1 MIVTLNLLLSFIT
14 NFNLNMLLN
23 TDELQFLKLDLN
35 GLKTLVSWA
44 RSEGWNPGPFDADV
58 FYQTDPDGFYG
69 YFLKGELIGGGSIV
83 SYDGLF
89 GFMGFFIVKPEYRS
103 HGVGKQ
109 LWYQRRDLLLS
120 RLQPNAAIGMDGV
133 VDMQPFYQ
141 KGGFEISFKDERYET
156 KGASFKN
163 HPCIS
168 NIQKSDLDNI
178 LSYDIRCFG
187 VPRSKFLTSW
197 LFMPESRTFK
207 YVEDDQLKGFA
218 MIRKVSIG
226 YKICPLF
233 AENPI
238 VAEALYQACL
248 NAAGD
253 ELVYIDIP
261 VINKDATSL
270 VEKYKA
276 TYVFECARMYY
287 GNAPNMEID
296 KVFGITTFELG

>member
-1 MIVTLNLLLSFIT
+1 LTTTLNLLHSFIG
-14 NFNLNMLLN
+14 NFNISMLLN

-35 GLKTLVSWA
+35 GLKTLVTWA
-44 RSEGWNPGPFDADV
+44 RLEGWNPGSFDADV

-69 YFLKGELIGGGSIV
+69 YFLKDELIGGGSIV

-103 HGVGKQ
+103 QGVGMQ
-109 LWYQRRDLLLS
+109 LWYQRRDMLLS

-133 VDMQPFYQ
+133 ADMQPFYQ
-141 KGGFEISFKDERYET
+141 KGGFKISFKDERYER
-156 KGASFKN
+156 KGASFKKS
-163 HPCIS
+163 PYIS
-168 NIQKSDLDNI
+168 NILKSDLHDI
-178 LSYDIRCFG
+178 LSYDTQCFG
-187 VPRSKFLTSW
+187 VPRSKFLKLW
-197 LFMPESRTFK
+197 LFMPESKTFK

-218 MIRKVSIG
+218 MIRKANTG

-233 AENPI
+233 ADNPV

-253 ELVYIDIP
+253 GLIYIDIP
-261 VINKDATSL
+261 VINKAALHL
-270 VEKYKA
+270 VNKYQA

-287 GNAPNMEID
+287 GNAPKVEID
-296 KVFGITTFELG
+296 KVFGITSFELG